1 MKLVVPYTDKLKA
14 IVRDVLLDN
23 YKLPARFE
31 YVGDNDFSYWKL
43 MRQLWSEHEDF
54 VIVEHDVL
62 PWPGAVE
69 ELLGCPYNWCSL
81 GYKINVTSTGR
92 AGYGAYHTFG
102 CTKFS
107 TGLMDAMPK
116 VWDSFES
123 HHWKHLDAQFYTHAT
138 AICQSP
144 HPHRPPAIHLHG

>member
-1 MKLVVPYTDKLKA
+1 MKLIVPYTAKIRPVVSETLVKL
-14 IVRDVLLDN
+14 
-23 YKLPARFE
+23 YKLNPIFE
-31 YVGDNDFSYWKL
+31 YVGNGDFEYYHLLKRMWL
-43 MRQLWSEHEDF
+43 EHEDF

-69 ELLGCPYNWCSL
+69 ELFQCPYNWCSL

-102 CTKFS
+102 CAKFS

-123 HHWKHLDAQFYTHAT
+123 RHWSHLDAQFATHAT

-144 HPHRPPAIHLHG
+144 HPHRPPAIHLHE